1 MGLSAVT
8 DKTEKSPLRA
18 IKKTRIYEEI
28 ISQITELIAQGKL
41 TSGDQ
46 LPSERELCE
55 TFRVSRASVR
65 EAIRGL
71 ESMGLVT
78 SRPGEGTF
86 VSAASV
92 ESLIQPMASV
102 LFQAKDRQIELFET
116 RRLLE
121 PPLASLAA
129 ERSTPED
136 IHRLEEVLA
145 KQDAEIAAGETGVES
160 DTAFHMAIASAAKN
174 TILMG
179 LMTTIVDLLFLS
191 RAKSLQGRDR
201 PRKSLAKHREIL
213 AAIASGDPAWA
224 ERVMR
229 EHIESVQEN
238 VFGSRTTAAAPNVMG
253 G

>member
-55 TFRVSRASVR
+55 TFKVSRASVR
-65 EAIRGL
+65 EAIRAL
-71 ESMGLVT
+71 ESTGLVT

-86 VSAASV
+86 VSAAGV
-92 ESLIQPMASV
+92 ESLIQPMASA
-102 LFQAKDRQIELFET
+102 LFQAKDRQIELFEA

-129 ERSTPED
+129 ERSSPED
-136 IHRLEEVLA
+136 IRRLEEILA
-145 KQDAEIAAGETGVES
+145 QQDREIAAGETGMES
-160 DTAFHMAIASAAKN
+160 DTAFHMAITSTAKN

-179 LMTTIVDLLFLS
+179 LMTTIVDLLHQS
-191 RAKSLQGRDR
+191 RAKSLQGHDR
-201 PRKSLAKHREIL
+201 PKRSLAKHREIL
-213 AAIASGDPAWA
+213 AAIASGDAAWA
-224 ERVMR
+224 ERAMR
-229 EHIESVQEN
+229 EHIEAVQEN
-238 VFGSRTTAAAPNVMG
+238 VFGRRPSATP
-253 G
+253 